1 MPGSIVQIVG
11 PGGASSAATSIV
23 SSSITCTAGN
33 QLWVIAISDDATISS
48 ITDSWSS
55 GANTYTERGSVIE
68 AAILRR
74 LHHATCQIATGGTG
88 TVTVNLGASV
98 SNRQVWLV
106 EVTGVGAYDAQG
118 TATDTGNNPTDSAS
132 ATNSAQPAFC
142 VAAIVDYQ
150 GGTPTVG
157 QISGSAATNGGSLA
171 AGGQLGGLVEYRS
184 VSTVTAQT
192 ANFGNAPFNRTCT
205 VFAVFLEDSAP
216 TISVHPADQTV
227 NDGATA
233 TFSVTATGGATPY
246 TYQWQDNSS
255 GSFAN
260 VSGGSG
266 ATTATYTAPA
276 AAYSHQGR
284 LFRCVLNGTTNS
296 NSAALRVAFNPT
308 GAGPR
313 AYPVL
318 GGVIGAGSVES
329 WLRGTDAGGGAGP
342 VGTSTESDSALA
354 MGRASP
360 AGVCTTVDAALA
372 LAGVQIRA
380 AGLAAESD
388 QALALLPA
396 ANGAVG
402 TAVESDVAL
411 ARGVARPA
419 GLAAESDAA
428 LALAG
433 VAIRGVGAALEGNVA
448 FALPARQVRAVGVAI
463 ESDAALVLNSTGGAA
478 VGLASEIDVAVP
490 RGVARPATPAAEAN
504 VALALVPLQ
513 VRGVGAAVEIDTA
526 ISLGGSAGTTVGLAA
541 ESDAAVARGSARPV
555 GVSTESESALGLAAR
570 LIRQAGIAAQADV
583 AFALAGIQRRDVGL
597 ASEVDGALQLFR
609 PGALPV
615 GMAVE
620 TNAAFAILAAVTP
633 TWPGGGTA
641 RIGGSPLVDGNDR
654 LGSGTLGSGGKR
666 LGGSPLPSRTRRI
679 G

>member
-192 ANFGNAPFNRTCT
+192 ANFGNAGFDRTCT

-260 VSGGSG
+260 VSG
-266 ATTATYTAPA
+266 ATSSSYGPTASYA
-276 AAYSHQGR
+276 AQGR
-284 LFRCVLNGTTNS
+284 QYRCVVTGANS
-296 NSAALRVAFNPT
+296 LSVTSNAATLRVAFNT
-308 GAGPR
+308 SGTGPR

-318 GGVIGAGSVES
+318 GGVSGAGSVES
-329 WLRGTDAGGGAGP
+329 WLQGTATAGGP
-342 VGTSTESDSALA
+342 TTESRTLTSAGIGAASFQSALTNA
-354 MGRASP
+354 QAVTS
-360 AGVCTTVDAALA
+360 AGVGAFSPSAAAINLRNLA
-372 LAGVQIRA
+372 SA
-380 AGLAAESD
+380 
-388 QALALLPA
+388 
-396 ANGAVG
+396 
-402 TAVESDVAL
+402 
-411 ARGVARPA
+411 
-419 GLAAESDAA
+419 
-428 LALAG
+428 
-433 VAIRGVGAALEGNVA
+433 GVGAANFSSALVYAQPMTSAGVA
-448 FALPARQVRAVGVAI
+448 AATFNAASVLPATA
-463 ESDAALVLNSTGGAA
+463 SAA
-478 VGLASEIDVAVP
+478 
-490 RGVARPATPAAEAN
+490 
-504 VALALVPLQ
+504 
-513 VRGVGAAVEIDTA
+513 GVGAANFTA
-526 ISLGGSAGTTVGLAA
+526 QSINAQPMASSGAATVSLVSVGINTVTLTSAGAATVTISGTDANGGATIEPRTVTSAGVGSFSAQSAATVVAQLSSAGIGSFVVQAAQIELRTLTSAGAAAASFAGSDANTPTIEARTVTTGGLAA
-541 ESDAAVARGSARPV
+541 AQFVGINSSPAA
-555 GVSTESESALGLAAR
+555 E
-570 LIRQAGIAAQADV
+570 
-583 AFALAGIQRRDVGL
+583 
-597 ASEVDGALQLFR
+597 
-609 PGALPV
+609 
-615 GMAVE
+615 
-620 TNAAFAILAAVTP
+620 
-633 TWPGGGTA
+633 
-641 RIGGSPLVDGNDR
+641 
-654 LGSGTLGSGGKR
+654 R
-666 LGGSPLPSRTRRI
+666 LGGWAKFRRYDRRDDEEDTKTEPANAAPVI
-679 G
+679 VAEAPKPRIRGRIRIADIAARIAEQERDEADALERQAVERARRKRRQQQEEELLLF